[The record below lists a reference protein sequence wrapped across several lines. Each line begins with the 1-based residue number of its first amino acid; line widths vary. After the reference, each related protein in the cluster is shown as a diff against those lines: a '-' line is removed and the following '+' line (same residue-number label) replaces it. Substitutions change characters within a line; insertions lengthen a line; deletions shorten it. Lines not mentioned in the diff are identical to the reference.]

1 MFKAYDNDYQDPILF
16 TARTFPA
23 PQALDIQRCDVKAE
37 EQANNR
43 RLKPPLKTRPL
54 PAGVTGL

>member
-1 MFKAYDNDYQDPILF
+1 MIIKTRSYSQRTTSTF
-16 TARTFPA
+16 TA

-37 EQANNR
+37 GQANNR